1 MPPKRRK
8 TKKKRKTKRRAAP
21 RPQIARICNGPLS
34 QLLAQPGESTSALR
48 LTLGEAVKRLW
59 AYARLK
65 GLTEGRVIK
74 CNGRMQAL
82 FNESQLGMFA
92 ISGALSEHMRGA
104 GSSSSGSSGSSTTTS
119 TSAASSSAAAP
130 ATAAPAIGSGPLL
143 TLSPALT
150 SLICGSTDGGGG
162 GNRQLTLTLAD
173 TLRRVGN
180 YITRNGLRDQ
190 DDRRKIACDAAL
202 AEIVGKTTFTIF
214 EAKALLAKHL
224 SPAYLGGGGRSA
236 SAGAGGGSSGG
247 AALGGGAGQSS
258 SSRGRIAVSDDE
270 DEEEEEDESEEE
282 EGEEEGEE
290 EDDDDDEDV
299 PLVVKKEAAAAAAAA
314 PQEVDHPAADADAA
328 VAGGVCEP
336 RKRKRKERP
345 PPAEFICP
353 ITQDVM
359 TDPVTT
365 VDGQTYERS
374 AIARWLARKNTSPLT
389 GVVLE
394 SKTVIP
400 NHSLRKLIEEKWRG

>member
-1 MPPKRRK
+1 MTGWNSPCQRLFERAACVESAITARLMPPKRRK

-34 QLLAQPGESTSALR
+34 RWLAQPGESTSALR
-48 LTLGEAVKRLW
+48 LTLGEAVKRLGVCEIER
-59 AYARLK
+59 AHRRARDQMQWSDA
-65 GLTEGRVIK
+65 GIIQREPARHV
-74 CNGRMQAL
+74 CNFWSAL
-82 FNESQLGMFA
+82 
-92 ISGALSEHMRGA
+92 GAHARRRKQQQRRS
-104 GSSSSGSSGSSTTTS
+104 SSTTTS

-130 ATAAPAIGSGPLL
+130 ATDAPTIGSGPLL

-270 DEEEEEDESEEE
+270 DEEEEEGESRRRR
-282 EGEEEGEE
+282 
-290 EDDDDDEDV
+290 V
-299 PLVVKKEAAAAAAAA
+299 RRRVRKRTTTTMRTSRWSSRRKRRR
-314 PQEVDHPAADADAA
+314 PQQQRLKRWIIRRRTPAA
-328 VAGGVCEP
+328 VAGVCASAE
-336 RKRKRKERP
+336 RKRKERP
-345 PPAEFICP
+345 PPPSDA
-353 ITQDVM
+353 
-359 TDPVTT
+359 
-365 VDGQTYERS
+365 RS
-374 AIARWLARKNTSPLT
+374 PRT
-389 GVVLE
+389 
-394 SKTVIP
+394 
-400 NHSLRKLIEEKWRG
+400 

>member
-104 GSSSSGSSGSSTTTS
+104 GSSSSGSSTTTS

-130 ATAAPAIGSGPLL
+130 ATAAPTIGSGPLL

-270 DEEEEEDESEEE
+270 DEEEEEGESEEE

>member
-8 TKKKRKTKRRAAP
+8 TKKKRKRRAAP

-119 TSAASSSAAAP
+119 TSAASSTAAAP

-270 DEEEEEDESEEE
+270 DEEEEEGESEEE